1 MRETKKENDSNR
13 DSLNDIILGLV
24 CGNPGT
30 TISQTADTVILD
42 PGIETPPSKDTVR
55 RRVYQLKEMGL
66 LSLRQELVIHPT
78 EKARKIVGNGT
89 TSPKDGGSVE

>member
-1 MRETKKENDSNR
+1 MRETKKENDR

-24 CGNPGT
+24 CDKPGA

-78 EKARKIVGNGT
+78 EKARKIVGNGIT
-89 TSPKDGGSVE
+89 APKDGDSR